1 MCRLGS
7 GPNVVGRLGLGI
19 WVSGSFQI
27 FAVTAAGEMYWV
39 GREIVRRNMSEGENV
54 RE

>member
-27 FAVTAAGEMYWV
+27 FAVTAAGEMY
-39 GREIVRRNMSEGENV
+39 
-54 RE
+54 